1 MASVCVCECVKTVE
15 MGVQV
20 WEKRSKSAA
29 SSRNT
34 LALFGGIGKKEGDGR

>member
-1 MASVCVCECVKTVE
+1 MARLCECVCECVKSVE
-15 MGVQV
+15 MGVRV

-34 LALFGGIGKKEGDGR
+34 LALCEGMGKG